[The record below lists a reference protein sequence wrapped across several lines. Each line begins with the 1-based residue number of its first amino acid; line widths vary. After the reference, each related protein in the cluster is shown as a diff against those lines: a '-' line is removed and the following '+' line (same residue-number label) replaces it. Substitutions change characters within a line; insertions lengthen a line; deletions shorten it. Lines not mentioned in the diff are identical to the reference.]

1 MELIN
6 NPENALYYDKRKICN
21 LFFDHKK
28 IELMLLECPFHF
40 PPAVETSV
48 NLSFK

>member
-6 NPENALYYDKRKICN
+6 NPENALYYDKRKY
-21 LFFDHKK
+21 LTFSLTTKK